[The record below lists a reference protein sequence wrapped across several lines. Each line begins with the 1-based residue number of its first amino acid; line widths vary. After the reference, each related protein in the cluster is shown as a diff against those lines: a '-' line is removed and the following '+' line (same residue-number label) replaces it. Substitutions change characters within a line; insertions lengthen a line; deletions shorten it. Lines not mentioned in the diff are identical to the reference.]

1 MGLVGYRLNQLD
13 TPVLWVDLDIMEA
26 NIRQLAGFMHEAGVG
41 WRPHTKGIK
50 IPAIAQLLLQAGA
63 IGITCSK
70 LGEAEVMAA
79 AGIRDILIANQV
91 VGPDKLARLVQLRQQ
106 ADVIVA
112 VDSLQNAK
120 DISEAAAA
128 QGIKIRAVIEL
139 NIGMDRCGIKPGP
152 GVVDFARRLQE
163 LPGIELAGLMAWEGH
178 VVKIEDPV
186 EKRQV
191 TETAIVSLTR
201 SAELCR
207 EAGIPIPIVS
217 CGGTGSY
224 RISARV
230 PGVTEIQAGGGI
242 FGDLT
247 YRRWGG
253 GTDCGL
259 FILTTVS
266 SCPAPQ
272 RAIVD
277 AGRKCM
283 NIEMTVPQVKELSGA
298 ALTHVSAEHGILTLD
313 PGSPP
318 LAVGQKLNLVV
329 GYEDWTVFLH
339 DRLVGVRQGVV
350 EVVWDIL
357 GRGKLS

>member
-1 MGLVGYRLNQLD
+1 MSLLGRNVNELD

-26 NIRQLAGFMHEAGVG
+26 NIRGLAGYLFEAGVA

-50 IPAIAQLLLQAGA
+50 IPAIAHQLLQAGA

-79 AGIRDILIANQV
+79 AGIQDILIANQV
-91 VGPDKLARLVQLRQQ
+91 VGPEKLARLVHLRRQ
-106 ADVIVA
+106 ADVMVA
-112 VDSLQNAK
+112 VDNLQNAR
-120 DISEAAAA
+120 DISAAAVA
-128 QGIKIRAVIEL
+128 QGVKIRALIEL
-139 NIGMDRCGIKPGP
+139 NIGMNRCGILPGP
-152 GVVDFARRLQE
+152 GVLDFARKMQE
-163 LPGIELAGLMAWEGH
+163 LPGIELSGLMAWEGH
-178 VVKIEDPV
+178 VVRLEDPV
-186 EKRQV
+186 EKREV
-191 TETAIVSLTR
+191 TGKAVQLLTG

-207 EAGIPIPIVS
+207 KAGIPIPIVS

-253 GTDCGL
+253 ETECGL
-259 FILTTVS
+259 FILAGVT
-266 SCPAPQ
+266 SCPEPG

-283 NIEMTVPQVKELSGA
+283 NVEMTLPQIQGIPGAVLS
-298 ALTHVSAEHGILTLD
+298 HVSAEHGILTVD

-318 LAVGQKLNLVV
+318 LVVGQKVNFIV

-339 DRLVGVRQGVV
+339 DQLVGVRQGRV
-350 EVVWDIL
+350 EVVWDIQ